1 MKTKAKINLSTLQP
15 KGRSMLKVDPERR
28 LNPKLKAGLGLSR
41 GIKKILIANRGEIA
55 VRIIRACQE
64 LEIKTVAVYSD
75 ADRAALHV
83 RRADE
88 AYHIGPN
95 LPSESYLHISKIIE
109 VAKRS
114 GADAIHPGYGF
125 LSENANF
132 AEEIAEA
139 GLIFIGPNPKVIR
152 AMGSKIEA
160 RKIAQKAGVPIVP
173 GMERPLS
180 DVKEASRVAKE
191 IGFPILLKAAAGGGG
206 KGMRAVHKEEDLK
219 SAFEMA
225 QSEALKSFKDGAIYI
240 EKYVEGPH
248 HIEVQIFGDMHGKV
262 IHLFERECSVQRR
275 HQKVIEES
283 PSPFISDKTRQ
294 AICEMAVKLCKSVD
308 YYNAGTI
315 ECLVDKHQNYYFLEM
330 NTRLQVEHPV
340 TEMVTGIDLVKL
352 QIQVAQGEA
361 IPFQQEEIR
370 QTGHAIEC
378 RVYAED
384 PFHNFMPSPGLV
396 IDQQYPHGP
405 GVRLDNGI
413 YQGFQIPLEYDPV
426 LSKLICWGR
435 DRAEA
440 ILRSKRALKEYRV
453 SGPKTNLYFHRRALE
468 VEDFIKGEY
477 DTHFVEKHLK
487 NILEISRAE
496 KTQSFMAATLA
507 KFLEDEKRKP
517 QSYGA
522 KLSDASSWRL
532 SGRMEG
538 MRK

>member
-1 MKTKAKINLSTLQP
+1 MATQRK
-15 KGRSMLKVDPERR
+15 
-28 LNPKLKAGLGLSR
+28 
-41 GIKKILIANRGEIA
+41 IKKVLIANRGEIA
-55 VRIIRACQE
+55 VRVIRACRE
-64 LEIKTVAVYSD
+64 MGIKTVAVYSD

-88 AYHIGPN
+88 AYHIGPSN
-95 LPSESYLHISKIIE
+95 PTESYLNGQKIID
-109 VAKRS
+109 VAKKA

-125 LSENANF
+125 LSENAAF
-132 AEEIAEA
+132 GDAIIKA
-139 GLIFIGPNPKVIR
+139 GLIFIGPNPQVIR
-152 AMGSKIEA
+152 DMGSKIEA

-173 GMERPLS
+173 GIERPLV
-180 DVKEASRVAKE
+180 DVAEAMTVAKE
-191 IGFPILLKAAAGGGG
+191 IGFPVLLKAAAGGGG
-206 KGMRAVHKEEDLK
+206 KGMRAVHKEEELK

-225 QSEALKSFKDGAIYI
+225 QSEAIKSFKDGAIYI

-248 HIEVQIFGDMHGKV
+248 HIEVQIFGDTHGNVMHF
-262 IHLFERECSVQRR
+262 FERECSVQRR

-283 PSPFISDKTRQ
+283 PSPFISPETRK
-294 AICEMAVKLCKSVD
+294 AVCDMAVKLCKSVN

-315 ECLVDKHQNYYFLEM
+315 ECLVDKYQNYYFLEM

-340 TEMVTGIDLVKL
+340 TEMVTGVDLVKL
-352 QIQVAQGEA
+352 QILVAQGEA
-361 IPFQQEEIR
+361 IPYKQEDIK

-384 PFHNFMPSPGLV
+384 PFKNFMPAPGLV
-396 IDQQYPHGP
+396 VDQQYPHGP

-435 DRAEA
+435 DRSEA
-440 ILRSKRALKEYRV
+440 IDRTRRALTEYRV

-468 VEDFIKGEY
+468 IDDFIQGNY
-477 DTHFVEKHLK
+477 DTHFVAKHLE
-487 NILEISRAE
+487 NILKIDHEE
-496 KTQSFMAATLA
+496 KTQALMAAALA
-507 KFLEDEKRKP
+507 KYLEDEKRKP
-517 QSYGA
+517 AVSGSVVQ
-522 KLSDASSWRL
+522 DASAWRL

>member
-1 MKTKAKINLSTLQP
+1 MKIKK
-15 KGRSMLKVDPERR
+15 
-28 LNPKLKAGLGLSR
+28 
-41 GIKKILIANRGEIA
+41 IKKILVANRGEIA
-55 VRIIRACQE
+55 VRVIRACRE
-64 LEIKTVAVYSD
+64 MEIKTVAVYSD

-88 AYHIGPN
+88 AHYIGAN
-95 LPSESYLHISKIIE
+95 TPSESYLNVSKIIE
-109 VAKRS
+109 AAKKS

-125 LSENANF
+125 LSENADF
-132 AEEIAEA
+132 AEEINKA
-139 GLIFIGPNPKVIR
+139 GIIFIGPNPKVIR

-160 RKIAQKAGVPIVP
+160 RKIAQKAGIPIVP
-173 GMERPLS
+173 GIERPLS
-180 DVKEASRVAKE
+180 DVKEALKVAQE

-206 KGMRAVHKEEDLK
+206 KGMRAVHKEEELK

-225 QSEALKSFKDGAIYI
+225 QSEAIKSFKDGAIYI

-248 HIEVQIFGDMHGKV
+248 HIEVQIFGDMHGNV
-262 IHLFERECSVQRR
+262 IHFFERECSVQRR

-283 PSPFISDKTRQ
+283 PSPFITPETRK
-294 AICEMAVKLCKSVD
+294 AICNMAVQLCKSVN

-340 TEMVTGIDLVKL
+340 TEMVTGVDLVKL
-352 QIQVAQGEA
+352 QILVAPGEA
-361 IPFQQEEIR
+361 LPFKQEEVK

-384 PFHNFMPSPGLV
+384 PFRNFMPAPGMV

-435 DRAEA
+435 DRNEA
-440 ILRSKRALKEYRV
+440 IERTKRALTEYRV

-468 VEDFIKGEY
+468 VEDFVKGNY
-477 DTHFVEKHLK
+477 DTHFVSKHLEE
-487 NILEISRAE
+487 ILKIDREE
-496 KTQSFMAATLA
+496 KTQALMAAALA
-507 KFLEDEKRKP
+507 KYLEDEKRKP
-517 QSYGA
+517 VASGSAVQ
-522 KLSDASSWRL
+522 DASAWRL
-532 SGRMEG
+532 SGRIEG

>member
-1 MKTKAKINLSTLQP
+1 MKNK
-15 KGRSMLKVDPERR
+15 
-28 LNPKLKAGLGLSR
+28 
-41 GIKKILIANRGEIA
+41 IKKILIANRGEIA
-55 VRIIRACQE
+55 VRVIRACRE

-88 AYHIGPN
+88 AYHIGPST
-95 LPSESYLHISKIIE
+95 PSESYLNVSKIIE
-109 VAKRS
+109 VAKKS

-125 LSENANF
+125 LSENAGF
-132 AEEIAEA
+132 AEEIHKA
-139 GLIFIGPNPKVIR
+139 GLIFIGPDPKLIR

-173 GMERPLS
+173 GIERPLV
-180 DVKEASRVAKE
+180 DVKEAEKVAKE
-191 IGFPILLKAAAGGGG
+191 MGYPILLKAAAGGGG
-206 KGMRAVHKEEDLK
+206 KGMRAVHQEKDLK

-240 EKYVEGPH
+240 EKLIEGPH
-248 HIEVQIFGDMHGKV
+248 HIEVQIFGDEQGHVMHF
-262 IHLFERECSVQRR
+262 FERECSIQRR

-283 PSPFISDKTRQ
+283 PSPFITADTRKK
-294 AICEMAVKLCKSVD
+294 ICDMAVKLCKSVN

-315 ECLVDKHQNYYFLEM
+315 ECLVDKNQNYYFLEM

-340 TEMVTGIDLVKL
+340 TEMVTGVDLVKL
-352 QIQVAQGEA
+352 QILVAGGKA
-361 IPFQQEEIR
+361 LPFKQEEIR

-396 IDQQYPHGP
+396 VDQQYPHGP

-435 DRAEA
+435 DRTEA
-440 ILRSKRALKEYRV
+440 IERTKRALTEYRV
-453 SGPKTNLYFHRRALE
+453 SGPKTNLYFHRKALE
-468 VEDFIKGEY
+468 VDDFVKGHY
-477 DTHFVEKHLK
+477 DTHFVEKHLE
-487 NILEISRAE
+487 NILKIDREE
-496 KTQSFMAATLA
+496 KTKSLMAAALA
-507 KFLEDEKRKP
+507 KFLEEGKQP
-517 QSYGA
+517 PVGVS
-522 KLSDASSWRL
+522 ASGGSPLQEHSVWKT
-532 SGRMEG
+532 SGRREG
-538 MRK
+538 LRK